1 MLVAINL
8 NENDAPIVRI
18 AILQERLG
26 ALIESAKASE
36 TSAGNFRNDIA
47 SSIKDITKEMSA
59 LHLSH
64 DKVSDKLSNLD
75 DEIKILQEQLK
86 SKMGIV
92 YFQGIWKFI
101 LGIGVLIT
109 GMGGLLTIARTLH
122 WIP

>member
-59 LHLSH
+59 FHLSH